1 MSDRFNIDLS
11 DLVVAIQSHEQ
22 DRINDVLR
30 YVVPILV
37 DYLQVRF
44 QASLPD
50 AEDSVHTALADIIE
64 HVRDEGVRNEQLF
77 YVYILRSVKHEYLK
91 IVRREKRY
99 TKSSLDNVTLKH
111 QAEQFDR
118 ILDDERQRLLR
129 ECLGQLNEE
138 SRGFIEYFMN
148 HPDLSNQE
156 IADKL
161 DLSHSNVRVK
171 KMRIIRIL
179 HECYKRK
186 SNQ

>member
-1 MSDRFNIDLS
+1 MTDRFNLDLS

-22 DRINDVLR
+22 GRINDVLR
-30 YVVPILV
+30 EVMPILV
-37 DYLQVRF
+37 DYLQVRY
-44 QASLPD
+44 QASLQD
-50 AEDSVHTALADIIE
+50 AEDSVHTAIADIIE

-91 IVRREKRY
+91 IIRKEKRY
-99 TKSSLDNVTLKH
+99 TKGGLENITLKH

-129 ECLGQLNEE
+129 ECLGQLNVE
-138 SRGFIEYFMN
+138 SRKFIEYFMN
-148 HPDLSNQE
+148 HPELTNQE
-156 IADKL
+156 IADNL

-171 KMRIIRIL
+171 KMRLIRIL

-186 SNQ
+186 SNR

>member
-1 MSDRFNIDLS
+1 MADRFNLDLS

-22 DRINDVLR
+22 ERINDVLR
-30 YVVPILV
+30 DVVPILV
-37 DYLQVRF
+37 DYLQVRV

-50 AEDSVHTALADIIE
+50 AEDSVHTAIADIIE
-64 HVRDEGVRNEQLF
+64 RIREEGVRNEQVF

-91 IVRREKRY
+91 IIRKEKRY
-99 TKSSLDNVTLKH
+99 AKGGLENITLQH

-129 ECLGQLNEE
+129 ECLGQLNKE
-138 SRGFIEYFMN
+138 SRTFIEYFMN
-148 HPDLSNQE
+148 HPELSNQE
-156 IADKL
+156 IADNL
-161 DLSHSNVRVK
+161 DLTHSNVRVK

-186 SNQ
+186 SSR